1 MTLAQFFSLCMMLV
15 QQGPPP
21 PVVPTTMDTPPPS
34 GGQVPLDAN
43 IWILLII
50 AVALIVC
57 ATLPRL
63 KKEI

>member
-1 MTLAQFFSLCMMLV
+1 MIVL
-15 QQGPPP
+15 QQAPPP
-21 PVVPTTMDTPPPS
+21 PDVPNAMDTTPP
-34 GGQVPLDAN
+34 GGVVPLDTN

>member
-21 PVVPTTMDTPPPS
+21 PVVPTTMDTTPP
-34 GGQVPLDAN
+34 GGVVPLDTN